1 MPTWALATLL
11 GTAGSIAVAGLSAI
25 VWLLWDLNRLTATQ
39 NGSLARVIAEFDAH
53 RAEDRQDFG
62 AVNDGIQKVHSR
74 IDDVLALL
82 P

>member
-1 MPTWALATLL
+1 MFEVLVGIA
-11 GTAGSIAVAGLSAI
+11 GTALVSGVGAL
-25 VWLLWDLNRLTATQ
+25 VWLLWSLNTLTATQ

-53 RAEDRQDFG
+53 RQEDRQDFG
-62 AVNDGIQKVHSR
+62 AVNAGIQKVHSR